1 MEHLRRVSSE
11 EAVIVP
17 AVSLIETDLVMK
29 LRGYGD
35 SERQTS
41 WRALESEIPAN
52 KVIPNSVSS
61 IYHAV
66 ELQKQGM
73 DFLDSLVASLAKE
86 TGSIV
91 ITTDRR
97 IEDVVETEW

>member
-1 MEHLRRVSSE
+1 
-11 EAVIVP
+11 
-17 AVSLIETDLVMK
+17 
-29 LRGYGD
+29 
-35 SERQTS
+35 
-41 WRALESEIPAN
+41 
-52 KVIPNSVSS
+52 
-61 IYHAV
+61 
-66 ELQKQGM
+66 M